1 MPFHSQSFT
10 FSSFLVEQLC
20 SRISLISLMLLFSR
34 RVQSESSVTPMD
46 HSSPGCSVH
55 GISQAR
61 ILEWG
66 AISSSTGNE
75 SPPNPGIEHLSPA
88 SPALAVECF
97 TIETPGKPQ
106 VLLFWYLNGQIAASL
121 GEYNLRVWPRY
132 SGSPKEEQ
140 WTLPQGCWRF
150 QTTIMIW
157 SLIHRWIIHPFTCIS
172 WIVYIRITHC
182 LQILFVWPVVVIAW

>member
-1 MPFHSQSFT
+1 MFWFPPLHLCLCCSLGLPLYESGQNTCHFTPSLCADSTGLYLCGSDVT

-66 AISSSTGNE
+66 AISSSRGSSQPTLQADYLL
-75 SPPNPGIEHLSPA
+75 LSH
-88 SPALAVECF
+88 
-97 TIETPGKPQ
+97 
-106 VLLFWYLNGQIAASL
+106 W
-121 GEYNLRVWPRY
+121 
-132 SGSPKEEQ
+132 GSQYPLHCKVFF
-140 WTLPQGCWRF
+140 LDK
-150 QTTIMIW
+150 
-157 SLIHRWIIHPFTCIS
+157 
-172 WIVYIRITHC
+172 HC
-182 LQILFVWPVVVIAW
+182 LI